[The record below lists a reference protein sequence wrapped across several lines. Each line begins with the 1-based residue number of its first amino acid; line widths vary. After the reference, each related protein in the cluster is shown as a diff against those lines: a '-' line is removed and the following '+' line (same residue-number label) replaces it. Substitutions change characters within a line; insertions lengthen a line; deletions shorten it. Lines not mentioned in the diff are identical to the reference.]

1 MAYYSALQTAV
12 YHDCKNCNVGNN
24 MVKGNLE
31 KGKPPG
37 AKLCK
42 ICAKLK
48 AKGKCIPGEPTLPE
62 PYKGDVVKTYY
73 SKERPEIFHMCQ
85 NCNVGQNIEEDNLVA
100 NEPPLV
106 MKRKKPRLCKTCARL
121 CIAGKCI
128 TGTPIPA
135 NV

>member
-1 MAYYSALQTAV
+1 MAYHSSKSPKI
-12 YHDCKNCNVGNN
+12 YHNYKNCHVGDN
-24 MVKGNLE
+24 MVEGNLE
-31 KGKPPG
+31 KGRPPG

-42 ICAKLK
+42 ICDGLRLTK
-48 AKGKCIPGEPTLPE
+48 KGIPGEPKLPE